1 MCSDG
6 IVEQYPDITDLEHM
20 ILGQVGIPPK
30 HMAKNILQTTVS
42 KHKGKIRDDM
52 MVLVVEYKRQGVS
65 QAQYAS

>member
-1 MCSDG
+1 
-6 IVEQYPDITDLEHM
+6 
-20 ILGQVGIPPK
+20 
-30 HMAKNILQTTVS
+30 MAKNILQTTVS